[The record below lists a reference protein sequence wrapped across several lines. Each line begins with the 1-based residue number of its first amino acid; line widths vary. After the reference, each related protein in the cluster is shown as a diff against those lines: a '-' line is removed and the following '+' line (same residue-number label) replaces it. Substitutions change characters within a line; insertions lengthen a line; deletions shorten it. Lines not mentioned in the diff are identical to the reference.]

1 MCISEYIFCGKLL
14 WQSQLL
20 SRVKIFMWLALKGR
34 CLMADNLQKIG
45 GLIRRIAP
53 YATWHFEMTP
63 NLLFNVL
70 LQTGFGDC
78 SGAKWMLAF
87 RFQVT
92 SMLTWL
98 IGGWLQ
104 GEASEIVSEKFSI
117 LSSSSEIVSGSCMAV
132 QLFGDIKE
140 KITIWRE
147 AGFMVGEKRLALFL
161 LQFFLSHSL

>member
-1 MCISEYIFCGKLL
+1 
-14 WQSQLL
+14 
-20 SRVKIFMWLALKGR
+20 
-34 CLMADNLQKIG
+34 
-45 GLIRRIAP
+45 
-53 YATWHFEMTP
+53 
-63 NLLFNVL
+63 
-70 LQTGFGDC
+70 
-78 SGAKWMLAF
+78 MLAF

-117 LSSSSEIVSGSCMAV
+117 LSSSSEIISGSCMAV

-147 AGFMVGEKRLALFL
+147 AGFMV
-161 LQFFLSHSL
+161 LSICKN